1 MAEYLRTRNGNFYLR
16 LRVPA
21 DLRSTFPDREILKS
35 LHTKDPKTAR
45 VSASCLRPNFLQ
57 LFSLSRCNF
66 ITDEQARQRLAEMLE
81 RQSKRSSSH
90 SNSEQ
95 LQPAAAPTPASP
107 NLQKIIEQYTNDRT
121 SAWTAKTRL
130 EYESY
135 FKLLLEVAGNRSVD
149 AIDRDAVRDIRD
161 TLTKLP
167 PHVYKRHPNLSIP
180 QVLALPDI
188 TPMSTTTVNKLLR
201 LFGSLMRHC
210 IKEGYRTDNPVEGL
224 KVQQNRRADE
234 ERKAYTKDD
243 MKKITAAL
251 PSPTDRPERYW
262 VPLVGMYSGLRL
274 GEICGLHLTDI
285 KQVDDVWCFDVNE
298 EGDKRL
304 KTASST
310 RLVPIHPTLISKGF
324 LTIVETL
331 RMKREERLWP
341 NLVRRD
347 VDGYCASLGN
357 WYGRFN
363 RKYVTEDPLKTFHSL
378 RHSFADTLKQQGV
391 EESKISELMGHANS
405 SITTGRYG
413 KRYQPKNLLETIRM
427 ICYEDDIIE
436 GLT

>member
-21 DLRSTFPDREILKS
+21 DLRSTFPDKEILKS
-35 LHTKDPKTAR
+35 LHTRDAKTAR

-66 ITDEQARQRLAEMLE
+66 ITDEQARQRLAGMLD
-81 RQSKRSSSH
+81 RQPKPSSTP
-90 SNSEQ
+90 SNSAQ
-95 LQPAAAPTPASP
+95 VQPAPASSP
-107 NLQKIIEQYTNDRT
+107 IPTLQRIIDQYTKDRS
-121 SAWTAKTRL
+121 SAWTAKTQL

-135 FKLLLEVAGNRSVD
+135 HRLLLEVIGNKIVSD
-149 AIDRDAVRDIRD
+149 IDRDAVRDLRD

-167 PHVYKRHPNLSIP
+167 AHMHKRHPNLSIP

-188 TPMSTTTVNKLLR
+188 TPMSITTVNKLLR
-201 LFGSLMRHC
+201 LLGSLMRHA
-210 IKEGYRTDNPVEGL
+210 IKEGYRHDNPVEGL
-224 KVQQNRRADE
+224 KVQQNRRVDE
-234 ERKAYTKDD
+234 ERKAYSKDD
-243 MKKITAAL
+243 MKKITTAL

-262 VPLVGMYSGLRL
+262 VPLVAMFSGMRL

-285 KQVDDVWCFDVNE
+285 KQIDDVWCFDVNE
-298 EGDKRL
+298 EGDRRL

-324 LTIVETL
+324 LTLVDTL
-331 RMKREERLWP
+331 RMKGEEKLWP
-341 NLVRRD
+341 NLERRD
-347 VDGYCASLGN
+347 VDGYCHTLGN

-363 RKYVTEDPLKTFHSL
+363 RKYITEDRLKTFHSF
-378 RHSFADTLKQQGV
+378 RHSFADILKQQGV
-391 EESKISELMGHANS
+391 EESMIAELMGHTNS

-413 KRYQPKNLLETIRM
+413 KRYQPKRLLDTIRKV
-427 ICYEDDIIE
+427 CYEDDMIE